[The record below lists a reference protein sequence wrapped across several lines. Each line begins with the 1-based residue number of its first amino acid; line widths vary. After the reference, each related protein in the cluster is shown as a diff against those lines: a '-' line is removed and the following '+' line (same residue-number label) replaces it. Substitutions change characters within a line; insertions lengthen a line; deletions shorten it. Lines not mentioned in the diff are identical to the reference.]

1 MVNKTNPKNKIYA
14 IEVNNLV
21 KNFGNLTAVNNISF
35 SVNEGEIYGLLG
47 PNGAGKTTTISILT
61 TMLSLTSGNVRIFD
75 KDIIKNKN
83 IIRQMLGI
91 VFQDPTLDED
101 LTAFENLDFHAR
113 LYDIKEN
120 KKQIINNVLK
130 LVELEDK
137 ADKQVKSFSGG
148 MKRRLEIAR
157 GFIHQPKILFLDE
170 PTIGLDPQTRRK
182 IWDYIKKLN
191 EKQKITII
199 LTTHYLEEADEL
211 CDRVSIIDHGKIIKT
226 GTPKEL
232 KSSLGGDIILI
243 NIEKKQEFKKIL
255 SDSAF
260 IKSIKQT
267 KIGLEIIVNKDG
279 TKLIPKIVE
288 LAAKS
293 KININSIALKQHT
306 LEDVFISLTGKNI
319 RDSTPD
325 ASEKMKLKFGG
336 RR

>member
-1 MVNKTNPKNKIYA
+1 MKKAGIQENSFKFSIHKINKANPKNKIYA
-14 IEVNNLV
+14 IEVNNLI

-47 PNGAGKTTTISILT
+47 PNGAGKTTTILILT

-75 KDIIKNKN
+75 KDIINKN
-83 IIRQMLGI
+83 IIRQMIGI

-113 LYDIKEN
+113 LYNIKVN

-157 GFIHQPKILFLDE
+157 SFMHEPKILFLDE

-211 CDRVSIIDHGKIIKT
+211 CNRS
-226 GTPKEL
+226 
-232 KSSLGGDIILI
+232 
-243 NIEKKQEFKKIL
+243 Q
-255 SDSAF
+255 
-260 IKSIKQT
+260 
-267 KIGLEIIVNKDG
+267 
-279 TKLIPKIVE
+279 
-288 LAAKS
+288 
-293 KININSIALKQHT
+293 
-306 LEDVFISLTGKNI
+306 
-319 RDSTPD
+319 
-325 ASEKMKLKFGG
+325 
-336 RR
+336 

>member
-1 MVNKTNPKNKIYA
+1 M
-14 IEVNNLV
+14 
-21 KNFGNLTAVNNISF
+21 
-35 SVNEGEIYGLLG
+35 
-47 PNGAGKTTTISILT
+47 
-61 TMLSLTSGNVRIFD
+61 
-75 KDIIKNKN
+75 
-83 IIRQMLGI
+83 
-91 VFQDPTLDED
+91 
-101 LTAFENLDFHAR
+101 
-113 LYDIKEN
+113 
-120 KKQIINNVLK
+120 
-130 LVELEDK
+130 
-137 ADKQVKSFSGG
+137 
-148 MKRRLEIAR
+148 
-157 GFIHQPKILFLDE
+157 
-170 PTIGLDPQTRRK
+170 
-182 IWDYIKKLN
+182 N

-211 CDRVSIIDHGKIIKT
+211 CNRVSIIDHGKIIKT

-232 KSSLGGDIILI
+232 KSSFGGDIILI

-255 SDSAF
+255 LNSAF

-267 KIGLEIIVNKDG
+267 KTGLEIIVNKDG

>member
-1 MVNKTNPKNKIYA
+1 MVNKANPKNKIYA
-14 IEVNNLV
+14 IEVNNFI

-47 PNGAGKTTTISILT
+47 PNGAGKTTTILILT

-75 KDIIKNKN
+75 KDIINKN
-83 IIRQMLGI
+83 IIRQMIGI

-113 LYDIKEN
+113 LYNIKVN

-157 GFIHQPKILFLDE
+157 SFMHEPKILFLDE

-211 CDRVSIIDHGKIIKT
+211 CNRVSIIDHGKIIKT

-232 KSSLGGDIILI
+232 KSSFGGDIILI

-255 SDSAF
+255 LNSAF

-267 KIGLEIIVNKDG
+267 KTGLEIIVNKDG